1 MNAQVIY
8 VFVVQALIML
18 SAQVQVV
25 ADSACE
31 KYAVDIAAF
40 ATCDSPTRVARPEAI
55 EVNEAAAKDTERLAQ
70 TPTSLRGD
78 PARVDD
84 RGKPA
89 SAPFVARMH

>member
-40 ATCDSPTRVARPEAI
+40 ATCDNPTRVARPEAI
-55 EVNEAAAKDTERLAQ
+55 ELKEAAKDTEKLAQ

-78 PARVDD
+78 PARADD
-84 RGKPA
+84 RGKPK
-89 SAPFVARMH
+89 SAPSAARMH